1 MMSQTEQTKLEQ
13 LELAL
18 HYLVS
23 VLEEGSL
30 VKRYDKDTR
39 ESLADVLRLLV
50 EKVND
55 LPSNVPD
62 NLVQATAVRAIIDA
76 SEKSNVAEMKARQ
89 EKLERHQREVE
100 ASASIQ
106 GHLLGD
112 WEMVKGSDMEYQ
124 ATCQVCGGF
133 VYVSDDSVYNLLL
146 DTCQRL

>member
-1 MMSQTEQTKLEQ
+1 MKQTKLEQ

-30 VKRYDKDTR
+30 VERYDKATR

-55 LPSNVPD
+55 LPLNVPD
-62 NLVQATAVRAIIDA
+62 NLVQATAVRAIIAA
-76 SEKSNVAEMKARQ
+76 SERSNAVELANRR
-89 EKLERHQREVE
+89 EKLERSQREVE

-106 GHLLGD
+106 GHLLSE
-112 WEMVKGSDMEYQ
+112 WEQVKGSEMEYQ

-133 VYVSDDSVYNLLL
+133 VYVSDTSVYNLLL

>member
-1 MMSQTEQTKLEQ
+1 MSQKEQTKLAQ

-30 VKRYDKDTR
+30 VERYDKETR

-55 LPSNVPD
+55 LPLNVPD
-62 NLVQATAVRAIIDA
+62 NLVQATAVRSIIGA
-76 SEKSNVAEMKARQ
+76 SEQANVAEMASRREQ
-89 EKLERHQREVE
+89 LERRQREVE

-106 GHLLGD
+106 GHLLGG
-112 WEMVKGSDMEYQ
+112 WEQVKGSDMEFQ

-133 VYVSDDSVYNLLL
+133 VYVSDNSVYNLLL

>member
-1 MMSQTEQTKLEQ
+1 MDQTEQTKLAQ

-30 VKRYDKDTR
+30 VERYDKETR

-55 LPSNVPD
+55 LPLNVPD
-62 NLVQATAVRAIIDA
+62 NLVQATAVRSIIGA
-76 SEKSNVAEMKARQ
+76 SEQANMAEMASRREQ
-89 EKLERHQREVE
+89 LERRQREVE

-112 WEMVKGSDMEYQ
+112 WEQVKGSDMEFQ

-133 VYVSDDSVYNLLL
+133 VYVSDNSVYNLLL
-146 DTCQRL
+146 DICQRL